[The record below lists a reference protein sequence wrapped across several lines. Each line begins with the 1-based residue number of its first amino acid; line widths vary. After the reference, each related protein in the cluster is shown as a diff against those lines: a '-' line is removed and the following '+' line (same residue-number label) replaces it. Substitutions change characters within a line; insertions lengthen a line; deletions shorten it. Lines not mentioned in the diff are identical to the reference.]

1 MKRSI
6 LVRSGAL
13 VAMASS
19 VAYATLGLVAQVG
32 WRWQL
37 NLPEVIQFGYY
48 RLEPLFLLCVM
59 AAIALLHFLQREHY
73 ASFFGSLPRPHAGRL
88 LGALVFLLAFGG
100 VAMILVERLSAL
112 VSPEAVTPFW
122 LFFIGVLVATVGII
136 SYGVLTI
143 GTGVMP
149 WWCGVAIM
157 AGSPLSSFVLYLFG
171 DLEWLLGV
179 PWALVGYA
187 IFRTVA
193 GQREEQPL
201 RVR

>member
-13 VAMASS
+13 VVMASS

-187 IFRTVA
+187 IFRVA
-193 GQREEQPL
+193 RRRTEQPS